1 MRRLI
6 LCMDGT
12 WNEPDKASSDYDV
25 RRPTNIVKIARAV
38 KPVDDKG
45 ISQIVY
51 YDEGV
56 GTHNRTD
63 KILGGL
69 SGIGIVDNI
78 LEAYRFLV
86 HNFQPGDEIYL
97 FGFSRGAFTARSL
110 SGLINAIGLLP
121 KNNAYW
127 LPEGYELYRKQANDN
142 KLTNYRNE
150 YNSVIPDIEAICV
163 WDTVGALGIPLGF
176 IQELS
181 RRKYAF
187 HDTELS
193 ANVKNGF
200 HALAI
205 DEKREAFKPTLWS
218 KKAHNSQIME
228 QMWFSGVHSG
238 IGGSYR
244 NDGLANCTLN
254 WMVEML
260 TPLGLQFDKKYL
272 SFFKS
277 NPLGPM
283 YESRKGMYRLL
294 PKHIRPMGT
303 KKMHNESLYSGVHKR
318 VKRKDPKYKP
328 KNLIEYLKANKQGG

>member
-6 LCMDGT
+6 LCLDGT
-12 WNEPDKASSDYDV
+12 WNEPDKKSSGYDV
-25 RRPTNIVKIARAV
+25 RRPTNVVKIARSIR
-38 KPVDDKG
+38 PVDEQG
-45 ISQIVY
+45 NSQIVY

-86 HNFQPGDEIYL
+86 HNYEAGDKIFL
-97 FGFSRGAFTARSL
+97 FGFSRGAYTARSL
-110 SGLINAIGLLP
+110 SGLVNSIGLLP
-121 KNNAYW
+121 KNNVYW
-127 LPEGYELYRKQANDN
+127 LPEGYELYRQEAKPDV
-142 KLTNYRNE
+142 LENYRNKYKSIVPE
-150 YNSVIPDIEAICV
+150 IEAICV
-163 WDTVGALGIPLGF
+163 WDTVGALGIPIGF
-176 IQELS
+176 IQEIS

-193 ANVKNGF
+193 SNVNNAF

-205 DEKREAFKPTLWS
+205 DEKRESFKPTLWS
-218 KKAHNSQIME
+218 KKAKKSQAME

-254 WMVEML
+254 WMVEKVS
-260 TPLGLQFDKKYL
+260 PLGLEFDTDYL

-283 YESRKGMYRLL
+283 YESRTGMYKLL
-294 PKHIRPMGT
+294 PKHIRPIGT
-303 KKMHNESLYSGVHKR
+303 KKTQNESVYSGVKQRTASKKH
-318 VKRKDPKYKP
+318 KYKP
-328 KNLIEYLKANKQGG
+328 TNFLQYLKANKQGA